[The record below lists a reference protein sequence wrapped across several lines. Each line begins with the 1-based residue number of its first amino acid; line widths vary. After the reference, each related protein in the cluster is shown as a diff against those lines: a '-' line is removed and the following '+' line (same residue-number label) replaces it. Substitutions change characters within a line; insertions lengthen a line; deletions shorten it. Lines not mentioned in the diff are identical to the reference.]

1 MQVKSS
7 TFWSNFLHNINLT
20 ALFTLNILTY
30 GGLMMDKM
38 DKIMAA
44 TDHYLERFG
53 KALIGIYYLPPLAD
67 NWKFTVFM
75 NSLLVTLRRLDLM
88 PSYTWF
94 MDAAGGHYLMLW
106 LNGYFRNDLSEIT
119 PVVNRL
125 WKIHSCTPIRWI
137 DCIAAAPENR
147 LQVHARLSQFLY
159 SSGLNRAVIGNW
171 HQRTYGNS
179 RL

>member
-1 MQVKSS
+1 
-7 TFWSNFLHNINLT
+7 
-20 ALFTLNILTY
+20 
-30 GGLMMDKM
+30 MMDKM

-53 KALIGIYYLPPLAD
+53 KALIGIYYLPSLTE

-88 PSYTWF
+88 PSYIWF
-94 MDAAGGHYLMLW
+94 MDADEGRYLLLW

-119 PVVNRL
+119 PVINRL
-125 WKIHSCTPIRWI
+125 WKIHSYTPIRGI

-159 SSGLNRAVIGNW
+159 SSGLNREVIGNW